1 MKRKN
6 IKSKI
11 RKPQQYVILFICSGN
26 LCRSPMAKGLMDTI
40 VEMCGGRTPIKKKIS
55 RGATP
60 VNIKITTLSAGTI
73 AVNGELPTEYA
84 QQAVR
89 KYGTD
94 ISRHLSAPLTEE
106 RIKMADLILTMQE
119 KHKTAVLEL
128 VPTAKAKTFV
138 ITEYVSKDKHGINDP
153 IGQPLAKY
161 EETADKLYLI
171 LQKVYNKIIKKK

>member
-1 MKRKN
+1 MKKKN

-26 LCRSPMAKGLMDTI
+26 LCRSPMAKGLMD
-40 VEMCGGRTPIKKKIS
+40 KIIIDNMPNTKS
-55 RGATP
+55 A
-60 VNIKITTLSAGTI
+60 IKITTLSAGTI
-73 AVNGELPTEYA
+73 AVNGELPTDHA

-89 KYGTD
+89 KYGAD

-119 KHKTAVLEL
+119 KHKAAVLQL

-138 ITEYVSKDKHGINDP
+138 ITKYISKDKQGIADP
-153 IGQPLAKY
+153 IGQPLEKY
-161 EETADKLYLI
+161 QATAEKLYLI
-171 LQKVYNKIIKKK
+171 LQEVYNKIMKKK

>member
-1 MKRKN
+1 MISKN

-26 LCRSPMAKGLMDTI
+26 LCRSPMTKGLMD
-40 VEMCGGRTPIKKKIS
+40 KIIIDNIPNTKS
-55 RGATP
+55 T
-60 VNIKITTLSAGTI
+60 IKITTLSAGTI
-73 AVNGELPTEYA
+73 AVNGELPTDHA
-84 QQAVR
+84 QQAIR
-89 KYGTD
+89 KYGAD

-138 ITEYVSKDKHGINDP
+138 ITEYISKNKHGIDDP

-161 EETADKLYLI
+161 EEIADKLYLI
-171 LQKVYNKIIKKK
+171 LRKVYNKIMKKK